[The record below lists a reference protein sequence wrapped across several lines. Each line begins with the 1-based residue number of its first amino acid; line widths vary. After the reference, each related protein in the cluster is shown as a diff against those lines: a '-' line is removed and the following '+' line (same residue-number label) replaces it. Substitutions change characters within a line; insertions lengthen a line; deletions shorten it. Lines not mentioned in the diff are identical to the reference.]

1 MIRSAWLVLSIAAV
15 ALVAH
20 SSPVVADGPCV
31 EVEIGDDKA
40 PTFGCLNRQFQEH
53 VEIVRPPANV
63 PPNGVESPAVR
74 LGGYNQQALRQQYG
88 PNFGKSAVP
97 YRPAQTYVNG
107 LRRAP

>member
-1 MIRSAWLVLSIAAV
+1 MIRSVWLVLSIVAAGPIV
-15 ALVAH
+15 RP
-20 SSPVVADGPCV
+20 SPVVADGPCV

-40 PTFGCLNRQFQEH
+40 PAFGCLNRQLQEH

-88 PNFGKSAVP
+88 PNFGKSVVP
-97 YRPAQTYVNG
+97 YRPAQTYANG
-107 LRRAP
+107 LRRTP